1 MESLAAGALAA
12 PALREEIHTAA
23 SAQTAVVTKVGKGG
37 GGGEVA
43 ATRLAKTSL

>member
-1 MESLAAGALAA
+1 MESLAAGAVNA

-37 GGGEVA
+37 GAEVA
-43 ATRLAKTSL
+43 ATRFAKTSL